1 MGGKAKGE
9 SAQSDMKVISINDL
23 SPTIEG
29 PPLSSMPDWLA
40 TLIPDDI
47 RADELTGVTAVPME
61 RPFIKLGYTTV
72 DGDFEIV
79 KRLDERI
86 FDTVFSS
93 SGVQETVKK
102 LFKDHQG

>member
-1 MGGKAKGE
+1 MMRHVECGNTRG
-9 SAQSDMKVISINDL
+9 I
-23 SPTIEG
+23 
-29 PPLSSMPDWLA
+29 W
-40 TLIPDDI
+40 
-47 RADELTGVTAVPME
+47 
-61 RPFIKLGYTTV
+61 
-72 DGDFEIV
+72 DFEIV